1 MSRVLAGGL
10 IKLYRSSGSVP
21 VSQFTDAQRGALD
34 DYGRQTGAIH
44 SAVSGRG
51 RVYEVVRRTGIEL
64 KLKELRPGAIEDID
78 ASLPFR
84 AQNIALSR
92 SSKAGRRRHQS
103 GYLLIKNAG
112 ITALWQSQTQG
123 RMDVAKQCN
132 IGGVSALQISPQDD
146 WFTTEPLWLVENQAL
161 FDDLSWIPAGT
172 RGSVIYYAGQLS
184 NLQLEWFRH
193 RCRASQIV
201 HFPDYDGVGLLNYAR
216 LAKVSTC
223 PVDFWLIP
231 GWEELLQ
238 RYGNAELWQKTRSQF
253 NSAKGAISE
262 EKGSASAELTLLMD
276 KMIQAGLALE
286 HEAVW
291 LAAD

>member
-1 MSRVLAGGL
+1 VVR
-10 IKLYRSSGSVP
+10 
-21 VSQFTDAQRGALD
+21 
-34 DYGRQTGAIH
+34 
-44 SAVSGRG
+44 GRG
-51 RVYEVVRRTGIEL
+51 RVYEVVRRAGIEL
-64 KLKELRPGAIEDID
+64 KLRQLRPGAIEGVD
-78 ASLPFR
+78 ASLPLR

-92 SSKAGRRRHQS
+92 SSKIGQHRHQLE
-103 GYLLIKNAG
+103 YLLIKSVG

-123 RMDVAKQCN
+123 KMNVAKQCN

-161 FDDLSWIPAGT
+161 FDDLSWVPAGA

-184 NLQLEWFRH
+184 NLQIEWFRH
-193 RCRASQIV
+193 RYRASQII

-216 LAKVSTC
+216 LAKASAC

-231 GWEELLQ
+231 GWEELLP
-238 RYGNAELWQKTRSQF
+238 RYGSAELWQKMRSQF
-253 NSAKGAISE
+253 DSAKGALSK
-262 EKGSASAELTLLMD
+262 EKSFVSAELTLLMS

-291 LAAD
+291 LAMNRLDNQY